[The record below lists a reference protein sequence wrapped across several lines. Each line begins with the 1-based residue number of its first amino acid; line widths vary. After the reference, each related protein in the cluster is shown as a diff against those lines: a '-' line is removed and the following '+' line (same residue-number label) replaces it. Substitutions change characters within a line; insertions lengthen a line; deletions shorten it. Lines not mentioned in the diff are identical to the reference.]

1 MPAII
6 EAVESYATLGEI
18 VDCMKEVFGE
28 WKEKVFF

>member
-6 EAVESYATLGEI
+6 DAVESYATLEEI
-18 VDCMKEVFGE
+18 VNSIKSIFGE